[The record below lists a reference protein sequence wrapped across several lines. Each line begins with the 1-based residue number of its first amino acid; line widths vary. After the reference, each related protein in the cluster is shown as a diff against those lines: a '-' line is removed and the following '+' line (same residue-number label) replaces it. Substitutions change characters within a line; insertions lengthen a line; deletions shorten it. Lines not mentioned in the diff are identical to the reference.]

1 MLINGIPLIV
11 VSRRLGHAKLSV
23 TLDFYGHYLP
33 GMQSTTAAFM
43 DELLIPILIQLSN

>member
-1 MLINGIPLIV
+1 MLMNGIPLIV

-33 GMQSTTAAFM
+33 GMQSTTAALM
-43 DELLIPILIQLSN
+43 DEIATPIAV